1 MLFLFPILIL
11 VQVLVFNHIM
21 LFNLA
26 VPFVFIYFILRLPIG
41 MPANLVLSLSFL
53 IGMLVDIFSDT
64 PGVNALACTV
74 LAAVKTPVFYAY
86 VPRDDKTKRI
96 VPAISTLGWQTYAKF
111 LITMVA
117 IFCLLCFIVEYFS
130 FAGFL
135 NILAMAG
142 TSTALSFFLIFGI
155 DSLIK
160 PDANI
165 LVT

>member
-1 MLFLFPILIL
+1 MSKYMLTMLFLFPILIL

-74 LAAVKTPVFYAY
+74 LAAVKTPVFYA
-86 VPRDDKTKRI
+86 
-96 VPAISTLGWQTYAKF
+96 
-111 LITMVA
+111 
-117 IFCLLCFIVEYFS
+117 
-130 FAGFL
+130 
-135 NILAMAG
+135 
-142 TSTALSFFLIFGI
+142 
-155 DSLIK
+155 
-160 PDANI
+160 
-165 LVT
+165 